1 MVMSVTCPVPFPGPE
16 TVNLN
21 PPTPAES
28 TMIAAATLAATRP
41 TDGNTEIQRLLVVSI
56 IEAMSGN
63 HVDAS
68 DLPVVDPQAFAV
80 GLAARAEGFRMR
92 MVHMMILSAL
102 VLKPIPAEVAH
113 QVAEYSRWL
122 GIDDRLL
129 RTVEEFA
136 SSDHALAASDFER
149 NGYTADW
156 SKERCQVLHMHR
168 PGIEGWGVDDDDPE
182 LAEQWR
188 ALGAL
193 PEHTLGR
200 QVFNFYQARGF
211 LFPGLPGSAPPLLA
225 QHDWVHVLADY
236 GTKVEAE
243 MEVFAFIARA
253 NDNPRGFSLLAMVV
267 SLFETGYLSADA
279 GLFEAFPGQL
289 ELRGMAVRIA
299 DAMRR
304 GALSSGMNGEP
315 DVDFMTVDWF
325 AIADQP
331 VESLREQFKIQPKSA
346 RAVELGSKSPWEPG
360 GISITQLGMG
370 QRLAAAEA
378 REYNPFGAS
387 VLDDA

>member
-1 MVMSVTCPVPFPGPE
+1 MLPPVPFPEPE
-16 TVNLN
+16 AVNLQ
-21 PPTPAES
+21 PPTEADS
-28 TMIAAATLAATRP
+28 ILIAAGILSATR
-41 TDGNTEIQRLLVVSI
+41 TVDGNTEFQRLLTGAI
-56 IEAMSGN
+56 TEAMTG
-63 HVDAS
+63 HHIDVLTLPFFDAETN
-68 DLPVVDPQAFAV
+68 ARNMAN
-80 GLAARAEGFRMR
+80 RAEGYRMR
-92 MVHMMILSAL
+92 MVHMMILGAL

-136 SSDHALAASDFER
+136 SSDHALAAVDFER
-149 NGYTADW
+149 NGYTSDW
-156 SKERCQVLHMHR
+156 SEERCQVLHTHR
-168 PGIEGWGVDDDDPE
+168 EVVHGWDIDDDDPE
-182 LAEQWR
+182 LAQQWR
-188 ALGAL
+188 ALGSL
-193 PEHTLGR
+193 PDDTLGR

-243 MEVFAFIARA
+243 LEAFAFIARA
-253 NDNPRGFSLLAMVV
+253 NDDPRGFSLLAMVV

-289 ELRGMAVRIA
+289 ELRGMTVRLA

-304 GALSSGMNGEP
+304 GALSHGLHGKP

-325 AIADQP
+325 ALADQP
-331 VESLREQFKIQPKSA
+331 VEALREQFHVVPKSA
-346 RAVELGSKSPWEPG
+346 AALAAGSVTPWEAG

-370 QRLAAAEA
+370 QRLAELEG
-378 REYNPFGAS
+378 RIYNSFGAS
-387 VLDDA
+387 VLDED

>member
-1 MVMSVTCPVPFPGPE
+1 MSVSCPVPFPGSD

-21 PPTPAES
+21 PPTEAES
-28 TMIAAATLAATRP
+28 FMIAAGTLSATR
-41 TDGNTEIQRLLVVSI
+41 TVDGNTEFQRLLVEAI
-56 IEAMSGN
+56 IEAMTG
-63 HVDAS
+63 HRVDTS
-68 DLPVVDPQAFAV
+68 IVPDLDAATFANC
-80 GLAARAEGFRMR
+80 LANRAEGFRMR
-92 MVHMMILSAL
+92 MVHMMILGAL
-102 VLKPIPAEVAH
+102 VLKPIPEVVAH

-136 SSDHALAASDFER
+136 ASDHALAASDFER

-156 SKERCQVLHMHR
+156 SKERCQVLHTHR
-168 PGIEGWGVDDDDPE
+168 KVLHGWDIDDDDPE
-182 LAEQWR
+182 LAAQWR
-188 ALGAL
+188 ALGSL
-193 PEHTLGR
+193 PDDTLGR

-243 MEVFAFIARA
+243 LEVFAFIARA
-253 NDNPRGFSLLAMVV
+253 NDDPRGFSLLAMVV

-289 ELRGMAVRIA
+289 ELRGMTVRIA

-304 GALSSGMNGEP
+304 GALSSGLHGKP
-315 DVDFMTVDWF
+315 DVDFMTLDWF
-325 AIADQP
+325 ALADQP
-331 VESLREQFKIQPKSA
+331 VKSLREQFKIVPKSA
-346 RAVELGSKSPWEPG
+346 GALAAGSVTPWEPG

-370 QRLAAAEA
+370 RRLAEAEG
-378 REYNPFGAS
+378 REHDTFGAS

>member
-1 MVMSVTCPVPFPGPE
+1 MVMSVQCPVPFPGPD

-21 PPTPAES
+21 PPSEAES
-28 TMIAAATLAATRP
+28 TLIAAGTLSATR
-41 TDGNTEIQRLLVVSI
+41 TADGNTEVQRLLVEAI
-56 IEAMSGN
+56 IEAMTGH
-63 HVDAS
+63 HVDTSSVAHL
-68 DLPVVDPQAFAV
+68 DAETYATH
-80 GLAARAEGFRMR
+80 LANRAENFRMR
-92 MVHMMILSAL
+92 MVHFMILSAL
-102 VLKPIPAEVAH
+102 VLKPIPADVAH

-156 SKERCQVLHMHR
+156 SKERCQVLHTHRKVMH
-168 PGIEGWGVDDDDPE
+168 GWDVDDDDPE
-182 LAEQWR
+182 LAEQWQ
-188 ALGAL
+188 ALGLL
-193 PEHTLGR
+193 PDDTLGR

-253 NDNPRGFSLLAMVV
+253 NDDPRGFSLLAMVV

-304 GALSSGMNGEP
+304 GALSAGRNGEP
-315 DVDFMTVDWF
+315 DVDFMSVDWF

-346 RAVELGSKSPWEPG
+346 NAVEAGSKSPWEPG
-360 GISITQLGMG
+360 GISVTQVGMG
-370 QRLAAAEA
+370 QRLAEA
-378 REYNPFGAS
+378 QGREYETFGAA
-387 VLDDA
+387 VLDE

>member
-1 MVMSVTCPVPFPGPE
+1 V
-16 TVNLN
+16 
-21 PPTPAES
+21 
-28 TMIAAATLAATRP
+28 IAAATLTATRP
-41 TDGNTEIQRLLVVSI
+41 TGGNTEMQRLLIEAI
-56 IEAMSGN
+56 IEAMTGH
-63 HVDAS
+63 HVDTSALAPL
-68 DLPVVDPQAFAV
+68 DAATFAN

-102 VLKPIPAEVAH
+102 VLKPIPADVAH
-113 QVAEYSRWL
+113 RVAEYSRWL

-129 RTVEEFA
+129 HTVEEFA
-136 SSDHALAASDFER
+136 ASDHALAASDFER

-156 SKERCQVLHMHR
+156 SKERCQVLHTHR
-168 PGIEGWGVDDDDPE
+168 AVTHGWDIDDDDPE

-188 ALGAL
+188 SLGSL
-193 PEHTLGR
+193 PDDTLGK

-243 MEVFAFIARA
+243 LEVFAFIARA
-253 NDNPRGFSLLAMVV
+253 NDDPRGFSLLAMVV

-289 ELRGMAVRIA
+289 SLRGMAVRIA

-304 GALSSGMNGEP
+304 GALSSGLNGQP
-315 DVDFMTVDWF
+315 DVDFMTLDWF
-325 AIADQP
+325 ALADRP
-331 VESLREQFKIQPKSA
+331 VELLREQFKIVPKSA
-346 RAVELGSKSPWEPG
+346 GALAAGSVTPWQPG

-370 QRLAAAEA
+370 QRLAAGE
-378 REYNPFGAS
+378 RRPYDTFGAS
-387 VLDDA
+387 VLDDPA